1 MRVLRSRR
9 SLTVRPK
16 LRPRIPINKVYKD
29 TRSELKKISW
39 PSREETVRLT
49 LVVIAL
55 SIFMALFLGV
65 VVDGLF
71 GYLYQ
76 NLLELR

>member
-16 LRPRIPINKVYKD
+16 LRPRIPVNRVYRD

-39 PSREETVRLT
+39 PSREETIRLT

-55 SIFMALFLGV
+55 SLFMAFFLGV
-65 VVDGLF
+65 VVDGSV
-71 GYLYQ
+71 GYVYRS
-76 NLLELR
+76 LLDLR